1 MAVECIFLMSTAMA
15 VECILW
21 CLQPVAVEFQSGCR
35 KKSGCRKTAHE
46 KHKLENDS
54 IDYYGAR
61 NLIVSM
67 LDFLGTKEEN
77 HMVEMIPGTGART
90 VSRNLQ
96 TMNLK

>member
-1 MAVECIFLMSTAMA
+1 M
-15 VECILW
+15 
-21 CLQPVAVEFQSGCR
+21 Q
-35 KKSGCRKTAHE
+35 

-77 HMVEMIPGTGART
+77 HMVEMIPGMAAPTISIEPSKPWIKNSLGNHDNRDWKNSFLGRFFKIRSM
-90 VSRNLQ
+90 VILC
-96 TMNLK
+96 